1 MQIILT
7 LRVQI
12 ILTLSPS
19 PGPHQNLSPSPG
31 PHQNDAPFFLHLAT
45 AKISKTILFVCD
57 GNAPAAALRD
67 ATTRGGA
74 SAALGA
80 ALDDALAAAA
90 PTPRAGARLF
100 VACHEG
106 ATRLLYQPEPG
117 SDGKVA
123 YVPMGG
129 ATLDEELV
137 LGLGLGLGLA
147 NPNPDPNPTHPNPNP
162 NPNPNQELVCDPLL
176 QALLGPQAEAR
187 DQTAALE
194 LRESVAA
201 GFGNQA
207 AFSEKKRFPVHGE
220 L

>member
-1 MQIILT
+1 M
-7 LRVQI
+7 
-12 ILTLSPS
+12 
-19 PGPHQNLSPSPG
+19 
-31 PHQNDAPFFLHLAT
+31 
-45 AKISKTILFVCD
+45 CD

-67 ATTRGGA
+67 AATRGGA
-74 SAALGA
+74 SAALAA

-123 YVPMGG
+123 YVPKGG

-137 LGLGLGLGLA
+137 C
-147 NPNPDPNPTHPNPNP
+147 
-162 NPNPNQELVCDPLL
+162 EPLL
-176 QALLGPQAEAR
+176 QALLGPQAEER
-187 DQTAALE
+187 DQAAALE
-194 LRESVAA
+194 LRASVAA
-201 GFGNQA
+201 GFGKQA
-207 AFSEKKRFPVHGE
+207 AFSEKKRYPVHSE